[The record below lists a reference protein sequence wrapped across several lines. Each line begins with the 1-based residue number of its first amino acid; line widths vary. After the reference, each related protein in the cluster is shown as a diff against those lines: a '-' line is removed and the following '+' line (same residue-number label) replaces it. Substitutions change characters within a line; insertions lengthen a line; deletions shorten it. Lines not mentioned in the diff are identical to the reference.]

1 MEYDGAGVPRGAPQR
16 ARRLPESATTMTYPA
31 SACVNA
37 SELESGDLL
46 AYVAGEPRSG
56 VEDHLERCPAC
67 RADTAAYA
75 ELQRRLQTTFL
86 RQSCPPALTLA
97 EYALG
102 VLAPQ
107 ARQTMAAHLVECPHC
122 RAEQRDAVA
131 FLTADYRPQARG
143 VLAGIR
149 RFLAQPMRP
158 APALAGLRGA
168 AGAESVTYDAD
179 GARLTIGVQSAARG
193 GTFVI
198 AGLVEDGQRFENASI
213 TLFKGEILVEARV
226 VDDLGSFSFE
236 AVTTGVYRLELQ
248 TGDLQIEVDPLTVET
263 T

>member
-1 MEYDGAGVPRGAPQR
+1 
-16 ARRLPESATTMTYPA
+16 MTYPA

-37 SELESGDLL
+37 SEINSGDLL
-46 AYVAGEPRSG
+46 AYVAGEPGSG
-56 VEDHLERCPAC
+56 VGDHLERCPAC
-67 RADTAAYA
+67 RADAAEYA
-75 ELQRRLQTTFL
+75 ELQRRLQATFL
-86 RQSCPPALTLA
+86 RQSCPPALALA

-107 ARQTMAAHLVECPHC
+107 ARQTTAAHLVECPHC
-122 RAEQRDAVA
+122 RAEQRDAAA
-131 FLTADYRPQARG
+131 FLTADDRPAARG

-149 RFLAQPMRP
+149 RLLAQPLRP
-158 APALAGLRGA
+158 APAFAGLRGA

-179 GARLTIGVQSAARG
+179 GARLTIGVQRAARG
-193 GTFVI
+193 GTFEI
-198 AGLVEDGQRFENASI
+198 AGLVEDGQRFQNASI
-213 TLFKGEILVEARV
+213 ILFKGESVVEARV

-248 TGDLQIEVDPLTVET
+248 TGDLQIEVDPLNVGT